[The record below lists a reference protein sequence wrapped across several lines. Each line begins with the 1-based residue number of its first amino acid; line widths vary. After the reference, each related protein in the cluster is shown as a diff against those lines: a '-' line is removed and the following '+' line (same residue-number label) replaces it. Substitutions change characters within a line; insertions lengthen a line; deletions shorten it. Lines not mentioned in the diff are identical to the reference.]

1 VLSYSFLP
9 YPYHS
14 PPLPFPQLEMPLSR
28 RHQQH
33 HHHRHHHNGDGPSGA
48 GNGQS
53 SASTSSTTSSSSTT
67 ARPAHTKV
75 LRAKDASYSE
85 GILQDFRREEI
96 PTELAKFYDLQGME
110 GGREGGRK
118 GGNRGG
124 KPCLKGS
131 SINHSPSLPPSFP
144 PCLPADIIGIGTT
157 SKVYRCKRRA
167 RQVVHACKVIDKR
180 KLNMEVDNKDLL
192 LEQLR
197 KEIEILQHLHHPNI
211 VQFEDVIE
219 TAEKL
224 FVIMELIQG
233 GELFEYLLDRGP
245 LPEDVALH
253 IFRQVMGA
261 ITYMHDRGVVH
272 RDLKAEN
279 LLVVDPTA
287 DYPTVKVRKEGGRE
301 GQDRWCVLLARCCYL
316 GAHIPFLCFPFF
328 HIHTHTNSSS
338 TLGFPPF

>member
-1 VLSYSFLP
+1 
-9 YPYHS
+9 
-14 PPLPFPQLEMPLSR
+14 MRMSR
-28 RHQQH
+28 RNH
-33 HHHRHHHNGDGPSGA
+33 HHHHHNDGPSGA
-48 GNGQS
+48 GNGLS
-53 SASTSSTTSSSSTT
+53 SASTSSSTSSSSTT

-96 PTELAKFYDLQGME
+96 PTELAKFYDLQGMRRE
-110 GGREGGRK
+110 REGVDYK
-118 GGNRGG
+118 CVCFCCEVII
-124 KPCLKGS
+124 KVLILPS
-131 SINHSPSLPPSFP
+131 FPPSLPPSLP
-144 PCLPADIIGIGTT
+144 PPLPPDIIGIGTT

-167 RQVVHACKVIDKR
+167 RQVVYACKVIDKR
-180 KLNMEVDNKDLL
+180 KLNVEVDNKDLL

-253 IFRQVMGA
+253 VFRQVMGA

-287 DYPTVKVRKEGGRE
+287 EYPTVKVRRERGRE
-301 GQDRWCVLLARCCYL
+301 GRGIGVGCL
-316 GAHIPFLCFPFF
+316 GVQRKEDYIL
-328 HIHTHTNSSS
+328 
-338 TLGFPPF
+338 